1 MSNEINEN
9 LKEYGI
15 NEDVIRGMVIA
26 AKIIKQQYESS
37 ISPMTMAQCT
47 GKRYPGKEKMK
58 IYEER
63 QAARKEDARLIAYY
77 AVKLENGELAN
88 WFIQS
93 VEND

>member
-1 MSNEINEN
+1 MKNEINEN

-37 ISPMTMAQCT
+37 ISPMQMAQCT

-58 IYEER
+58 LYEEH
-63 QAARKEDARLIAYY
+63 QAARKLDVQMIAMY
-77 AVKLENGELAN
+77 AVKLEQGELIPS
-88 WFIQS
+88 FIQL
-93 VEND
+93 VENN